1 MDIEQITSPLN
12 QKLIDFNSSPDFDLY
27 NGSSRT
33 EYQRRM
39 YINLKLATPVLKHIK
54 EEIEIPLLEEFPEPA
69 IPIGE
74 ESTYGFI
81 EHSR

>member
-1 MDIEQITSPLN
+1 
-12 QKLIDFNSSPDFDLY
+12 
-27 NGSSRT
+27 
-33 EYQRRM
+33 M